1 MSAEKG
7 EETFSS
13 LLLEELKQRLL
24 QAFRGERHWGRAAP
38 SAHLPG
44 RPADGTGAGRTALV
58 AQEELRRAH
67 IEGAIA
73 WLRVELLEMKSQNQ
87 KLARTLLDLSMEIQR
102 LRNENDMSVAVE
114 SEILSTAIT
123 PELKKTTL

>member
-1 MSAEKG
+1 MSAETSPG

-24 QAFRGERHWGRAAP
+24 QAFRGERPGPPCPAARQLSRRDAEGKSGGRA
-38 SAHLPG
+38 
-44 RPADGTGAGRTALV
+44 

-67 IEGAIA
+67 LEGAMA

-87 KLARTLLDLSMEIQR
+87 KLARTLLDISTEIQR
-102 LRNENDMSVAVE
+102 LRNENDLSAAVE
-114 SEILSTAIT
+114 SE
-123 PELKKTTL
+123 TLNMATISE